1 MLDVL
6 HGYIDK
12 LQRNTGHHIGLSA
25 EEMAALV
32 RSMEVRHYNKKEKV
46 TDIEQKEQYLH
57 FVVRGLVRKFFY
69 KGKQEIVTQLSKEG
83 DLISSTVSYFSELP
97 SEYVVETIEP
107 TTFYSLSREKMDQ
120 LCVQYPNLNKL
131 GRLILT
137 DLVLQRENWELNQL
151 KYNLKERFFQFIENN
166 ADLVQRVPQKYLAA
180 YLNIKPETFSR
191 LKHLLNK
198 TNTPTRSVN

>member
-1 MLDVL
+1 MVDVL
-6 HGYIDK
+6 LEYIEK
-12 LQRNTGHHIGLSA
+12 LQRNTGHHIGLST
-25 EEMAALV
+25 EEVDALAAT
-32 RSMEVRHYNKKEKV
+32 MEVRHYNKKEKLI
-46 TDIEQKEQYLH
+46 DINQKEQYLH

-83 DLISSTVSYFSELP
+83 DLVSSTVSFFSELP

-107 TTFYSLSREKMDQ
+107 TTFYSLSKEKMDQ
-120 LCVQYPNLNKL
+120 LCTQYPNLNKL

-166 ADLVQRVPQKYLAA
+166 ADLVSRVPQKYLAA

-198 TNTPTRSVN
+198 DTQPRSVK